1 MPTVRNDIAALTAR
15 LTLVVTFVLP
25 IVTSS
30 HAAAKPEL
38 WAKWQQNDA
47 ASRET
52 IDHRVWDEFL
62 KKYVVAPHPS
72 GINRVRYATVTP
84 EDRAALKNY
93 LAALQRVAISFYNR
107 AEQKAYWMNLYNA
120 LIMDVV
126 LTRFPVGSV
135 RDINISPGL
144 MVRGPW
150 AAKLVSIE
158 GERISLDDIEH
169 RILRPIWK
177 DGRIHYALNWAS
189 FGSPN
194 LQAGAYTGANTEALL
209 ERSAREFIN
218 HPRGVEIN
226 NGRLKVSSLYAW
238 FDEDFGGSAEGLM
251 EHWQKYARGPL
262 ADSLSTYS
270 GGLEHDYDWRLNA
283 AGPEPQP

>member
-1 MPTVRNDIAALTAR
+1 MSAVRNDIAALSVR
-15 LTLVVTFVLP
+15 LTLAAIFVLP
-25 IVTSS
+25 ITTSS

-38 WAKWQQNDA
+38 WAKWQQNDP
-47 ASRET
+47 ASRQK
-52 IDHRVWDEFL
+52 IDYGVWDEFL

-93 LAALQRVAISFYNR
+93 LAVLQSVAISSYNR
-107 AEQKAYWMNLYNA
+107 REQEAYWINLYNA
-120 LIMDVV
+120 LIVD
-126 LTRFPVGSV
+126 LALARFPVSSI

-158 GERISLDDIEH
+158 GERVSLDDIEH

-177 DGRIHYALNWAS
+177 DNRIHYALNWAS
-189 FGSPN
+189 LGSAN
-194 LQAGAYTGANTEALL
+194 LQPSAYTGDNTEALL
-209 ERSAREFIN
+209 ERGAREFIN
-218 HPRGVEIN
+218 HPRGVEIK

-251 EHWQKYARGPL
+251 GHWQKYATGHL
-262 ADSLSTYS
+262 ADSLSKYS

-283 AGPEPQP
+283 VGPEPQP